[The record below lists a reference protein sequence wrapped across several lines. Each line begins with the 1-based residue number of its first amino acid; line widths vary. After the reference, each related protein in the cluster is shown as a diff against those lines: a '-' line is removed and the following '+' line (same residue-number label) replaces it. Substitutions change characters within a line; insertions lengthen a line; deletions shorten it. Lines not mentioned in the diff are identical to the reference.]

1 MAKTPING
9 AESFP
14 VNPNAFYDAVETLAY
29 QGIKAVKSSN
39 PITNALFEYPVDGNG
54 MVIEEMII
62 EMAEA
67 KAFVPTADGAQPDL
81 SPLDPKLHV
90 KYFNNYDPKTF
101 KVSVRDDELRKV
113 LLKGE
118 SPETFASKIVD
129 TLTQGEA
136 RDELKTEAS
145 LFNKTY
151 FTDFKTDLGGSPLNM
166 KGVLYAIREM
176 ASAIHA
182 TNAKG
187 GVPCDMMVDLADIR
201 IAIPSDIK
209 SVIDYAELANTFNMS
224 VEEIKG
230 HVVEL
235 PSRANVTWPDAG
247 TCVYVYDIHHLGKAV
262 RKRNYAQDYLKTL
275 EYGNFVLNTDKCY
288 LVNGL
293 AKGLF
298 LDVSKAVTAAKAEM
312 IGNAA

>member
-1 MAKTPING
+1 
-9 AESFP
+9 
-14 VNPNAFYDAVETLAY
+14 
-29 QGIKAVKSSN
+29 
-39 PITNALFEYPVDGNG
+39 
-54 MVIEEMII
+54 
-62 EMAEA
+62 
-67 KAFVPTADGAQPDL
+67 
-81 SPLDPKLHV
+81 
-90 KYFNNYDPKTF
+90 
-101 KVSVRDDELRKV
+101 
-113 LLKGE
+113 
-118 SPETFASKIVD
+118 
-129 TLTQGEA
+129 
-136 RDELKTEAS
+136 
-145 LFNKTY
+145 
-151 FTDFKTDLGGSPLNM
+151 M

-298 LDVSKAVTAAKAEM
+298 LDVSKAVNAAKAQM
-312 IGNAA
+312 IGAAQ

>member
-1 MAKTPING
+1 MANTEITG
-9 AESFP
+9 SETYP
-14 VNPNAFYDAVETLAY
+14 VTANAFYTAVETLVY
-29 QGIKAVKSSN
+29 QGIKAAKSSN
-39 PITNALFEYPVDGNG
+39 QITNAFYQYPADDNG
-54 MVIEEMII
+54 KVIEEMII
-62 EMAEA
+62 EMAKA
-67 KAFVPTADGAQPDL
+67 KAFVPTPNGAQPDL
-81 SPLDPKLHV
+81 SPLDPKIHV
-90 KYFNNYDPKTF
+90 KYFNNFDPKTF
-101 KVSVRDDELRKV
+101 KVSRRDDEIRKV
-113 LLKGE
+113 IMKGE
-118 SPETFASKIVD
+118 SPESFASKIVD
-129 TLTQGEA
+129 SLTNGEA
-136 RDELKTEAS
+136 NDEEKTEAL

-151 FTDFKTDLGGSPLNM
+151 FTDFKTDLGGVPLNM

-176 ASAIHA
+176 ASAIHS

-187 GVPCDMMVDLADIR
+187 GVPCDMAVDLDDIR

-209 SVIDYAELANTFNMS
+209 SIIDYTELANTFNMS

-235 PSRANVTWPDAG
+235 PSRANVTWPDNG

-262 RKRNYAQDYLKTL
+262 RKRNYAQEHFPTL
-275 EYGNFVLNTDKCY
+275 EYANFVLNTDKCY

-312 IGNAA
+312 IGAAQ

>member
-1 MAKTPING
+1 MAKTQPTG
-9 AESFP
+9 ADAFP
-14 VNPNAFYDAVETLAY
+14 VTENAFYKAVETLAY
-29 QGIKAVKSSN
+29 QGIKAVQSSN
-39 PITNALFEYPVDGNG
+39 PIANAFFEYPVDGNG
-54 MVIEEMII
+54 MVIEEVII
-62 EMAEA
+62 EMAKA

-90 KYFNNYDPKTF
+90 KYFNNFEPKTF
-101 KVSVRDDELRKV
+101 KVSVRDDEIRKV
-113 LLKGE
+113 LMKGE

-129 TLTQGEA
+129 TLTQGYDF
-136 RDELKTEAS
+136 DELKTEAGM
-145 LFNKTY
+145 FNKTY
-151 FTDFKTDLGGSPLNM
+151 FADFKTELGGAPLNM

-176 ASAIHA
+176 ASAVHA

-187 GVPCDMMVDLADIR
+187 GVPCDMAVDLSDIR

-209 SVIDYAELANTFNMS
+209 SVIDFAELANTFNMS

-230 HVVEL
+230 YIVEL

-247 TCVYVYDIHHLGKAV
+247 ACVYVYDIHHLGKAP
-262 RKRNYAQDYLKTL
+262 RKRNYAQEHFPTL
-275 EYGNFVLNTDKCY
+275 EYSNYVLNTDTCY

-298 LDVSKAVTAAKAEM
+298 LDVSQAVTSAKNAM
-312 IGNAA
+312 IGAK